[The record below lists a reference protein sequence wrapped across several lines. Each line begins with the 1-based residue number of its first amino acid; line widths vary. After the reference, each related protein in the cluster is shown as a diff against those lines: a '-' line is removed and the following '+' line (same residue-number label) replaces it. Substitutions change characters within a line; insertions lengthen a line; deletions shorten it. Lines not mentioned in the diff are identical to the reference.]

1 MGGNIFAKYQPN
13 PFTGAKVMEE
23 TKFHIVNHI
32 KSYCD
37 LELEGMTLTI
47 DHDTPLGDG

>member
-1 MGGNIFAKYQPN
+1 MGNISGKYYQK
-13 PFTGAKVMEE
+13 PFKNIRVMAE
-23 TKFHIVNHI
+23 TRFHIVNHI

-37 LELEGMTLTI
+37 LELEGMTLTT